1 MERISEPVLIGD
13 LIDEAL
19 SGFWKPNTKEEEAEK
34 FKGRKDVYTDIG
46 GIVRCRKC
54 NVPRMFYL
62 AEAQRWLPC
71 ACRCAGQEDEEDFA
85 SKVAELRRESGIIG
99 RYEKATFDRAE
110 RTESNDAVF
119 ESCMRYAVHWDK
131 IRGKGMGIYLHGA
144 SGTGK
149 TYLAACIGN
158 FLLEA
163 GIQVL
168 FVNVNSIL
176 SEIRYSYSQRGSEL
190 PIVRKYTNAELV
202 IFDDIGTEKYN
213 AKSEALSF
221 AQDKLFQ
228 IIDGRYVRQ
237 NPTIFTSNYTLEQL
251 VNERGI
257 LVKTVDRIS
266 EMSTRKFEMRGRP
279 RRQELQRI
287 TGEDCP
293 F

>member
-1 MERISEPVLIGD
+1 MERFSEPILIGD
-13 LIDEAL
+13 ILDGAMQN
-19 SGFWKPNTKEEEAEK
+19 FWKPNTKAEEAAK
-34 FKGRKDVYTDIG
+34 FSGGDVYTDG
-46 GIVRCRKC
+46 DGVVRCKRC
-54 NVPRMFYL
+54 RAPRMFYL
-62 AEAQRWLPC
+62 DGARRWLPC
-71 ACRCAGQEDEEDFA
+71 ACKCAGQESEEDFA
-85 SKVAELRRESGIIG
+85 ARVAALRANSGIIG
-99 RYEKATFDRAE
+99 RYAGASFEKAE
-110 RTESNDAVF
+110 RTQTDSAVF
-119 ESCMRYAVHWDK
+119 DSCMRYAVHWDK
-131 IRGKGMGIYLHGA
+131 ISRKGYGIYLHGA

-158 FLLEA
+158 FLLDA

-168 FVNVNSIL
+168 FVNVNAIL

-190 PIVRKYTNAELV
+190 PIVERYTNAELV

-213 AKSEALSF
+213 SKSEALSF

-257 LVKTVDRIS
+257 LLKTVDRIS
-266 EMSTRKFEMRGRP
+266 EMATRKFEMRGRP
-279 RRQELQRI
+279 RRQDLQRI
-287 TGEDCP
+287 SGEDCP

>member
-1 MERISEPVLIGD
+1 MGRFLEPILIGD
-13 LIDEAL
+13 IIDGAMQ
-19 SGFWKPNTKEEEAEK
+19 SFWKPNTKAEEAAK
-34 FKGRKDVYTDIG
+34 FSGGDVYTDG
-46 GIVRCRKC
+46 DGVVRCKRC
-54 NVPRMFYL
+54 HAPRMFYL
-62 AEAQRWLPC
+62 AEARRWLPC
-71 ACRCAGQEDEEDFA
+71 ACKCAGQESEEDFT
-85 SKVAELRRESGIIG
+85 SRVAALRANSGIIG
-99 RYEKATFDRAE
+99 RYAGASFEKAE
-110 RTESNDAVF
+110 RTQTDSAVF
-119 ESCMRYAVHWDK
+119 DSCMRYAVRWDK
-131 IRGKGMGIYLHGA
+131 TGAKGYGIYLHGA

-158 FLLEA
+158 FLLDA

-168 FVNVNSIL
+168 FVNVNAIL

-190 PIVRKYTNAELV
+190 PIVERYTNAELV

-213 AKSEALSF
+213 SKSEALSF

-257 LVKTVDRIS
+257 LLKTVDRIS
-266 EMSTRKFEMRGRP
+266 EMATRKFEMRGRP
-279 RRQELQRI
+279 RRQGLQRI
-287 TGEDCP
+287 SGEDCP